1 MALLKWDEADKRF
14 YETGISQMTLYPM
27 SNGAYGNGVAWN
39 GVTAFT
45 ESPSGAEATAVY
57 ADNIKYLNLISA
69 EEFGATIEAIQYP
82 VEFNGCMGVAIPKP
96 GVYIS
101 QQGHKSFGLS
111 YKTNIGSNE
120 DGDSHSYKIHLVYGA
135 YAAPTEKAYATVND
149 SPENMTFS
157 WTLTTTPVEVTG
169 FKPIA
174 HLEIDARYADPDKLK
189 DFEEILWGRDA
200 DVEQGITALTA
211 SLPLPDDVKG
221 YLTPDTTPDDP
232 QEDEPGNG

>member
-1 MALLKWDEADKRF
+1 MALLKWDETDKRF
-14 YETGISQMTLYPM
+14 YETGISNLTLYVT
-27 SNGAYGNGVAWN
+27 SNGEYGAGVAWN

-45 ESPSGAEATAVY
+45 ESPSGAEVTAVY
-57 ADNIKYLNLISA
+57 ADNIKYLNLVSA

-82 VEFNGCMGVAIPKP
+82 VEFNDCMGIAIPKP

-101 QQGHKSFGLS
+101 QQAHKPFGLA
-111 YKTNIGSNE
+111 YKTLIGSNE
-120 DGDSHSYKIHLVYGA
+120 DGDSHSYKIHLVYGC
-135 YAAPTEKAYATVND
+135 YATPSEKAYTTVND

-169 FKPIA
+169 YKPIA

-189 DFEEILWGRDA
+189 DFEDILWGRDA
-200 DVEQGITALTA
+200 DAEHGITALTA

-221 YLTPDTTPDDP
+221 YLTPDTTPADP
-232 QEDEPGNG
+232 EEPGNG